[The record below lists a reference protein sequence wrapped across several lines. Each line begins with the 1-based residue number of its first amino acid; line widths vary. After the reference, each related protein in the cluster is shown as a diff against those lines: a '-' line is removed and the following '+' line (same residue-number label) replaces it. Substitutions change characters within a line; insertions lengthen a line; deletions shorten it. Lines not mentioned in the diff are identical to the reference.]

1 MKTELPK
8 IETRKRSEINKLL
21 KEFIPHYTPEWAVSD
36 ENDPGVALLEI
47 FSYMTES
54 IVHRLNQAPQK
65 NFIAFLDML
74 GINRLPSQ
82 PSRAP
87 LTFMLAKGLEKD
99 VLIPERTQVA
109 GKASDNSELPFET
122 EKNLLAIASQ
132 LKKVV
137 AYDPAKDAIYI
148 PPQDF
153 LNPERKLESTGVY
166 KTLTSTLA
174 DTRYIQ
180 IDSADGLKE
189 KDLLR
194 IGSVNG
200 FEYKEI
206 KKINTTVIEVT
217 DDFKSDF
224 PIGTIVEKVTNFTL
238 FEGKDMQEHCV
249 YIAHKDFFNVKST
262 LTFTIYITQHLGTEA
277 GVTSLD
283 VSWEYWG
290 EVKTDDGG
298 GKGEDWHKF
307 VVFSDDTNGLSE
319 SGVIRLSKTT
329 QGEIKEREI
338 NGEKNRWIRCRLNK
352 NMTDDIAWKLPEL
365 DNIQFQVSSGG
376 AFLDPDLA
384 FYNDTPLD
392 ISQSFKPFGEDP
404 VSPYS
409 FAIASKEV
417 FSKKGAKIEIDV
429 TVEQRGILSAP
440 TAISFDETVVG
451 TGTSPSTVEK
461 IRVFAAGTGGRL
473 IEVKIN
479 PDGTDEAWD
488 DHGFPK
494 DTQIDIDSIPS
505 AVTNSNTFI
514 SVFARAKN
522 SHLVELF
529 YNSAQW
535 TWKDQGTPLE
545 GVDVIFD
552 PSAVYY
558 EISGSSALKS
568 ISVFVTGSNGK
579 LYEFNRRLENM
590 AGTWVDHGKPQDTST
605 SQEPVDIASSPDAK
619 KYEITQ
625 SAQSEIRVKIFVNG
639 VDGQLYELDCKPG
652 DDSKEWLNHG
662 RPGPSNSLIKLE
674 SRPFALV
681 YGDDDSKIFVKGNDG
696 NLWIYDK
703 ETGSW
708 DPPLGKPSEVAH
720 DIVSVQ
726 SDPHGPLI
734 APEKINIFIRG
745 SDNHLWN
752 LTNKETTTTG
762 TPTTGTT
769 TKWTDHK
776 FPSNSELL
784 FSPFVIKD
792 KIGREHVFSASNQ
805 HSIIERRID
814 TDNKMIWNEYED
826 PNETSIVP
834 ALSWQYGTKKDWG
847 LLKLK
852 VDETK
857 NLLKSGKII
866 FYMPDEIEEKEI
878 GGQKSF
884 WIRAKIESGDYGR
897 ATFTLASET
906 IKELNFPGAAERKV
920 TEQTLRASKTSI
932 RSPII
937 NNLKIGYAVGANQ
950 YPEKCLTYNNLMY
963 LDQTET
969 SKITDKFFRPFVQM
983 DEKYLT
989 IYLGFE
995 KYFRGGPVRIFFAAN
1010 ELKINDETKPK
1021 LEWFYSI
1028 DNGWNELK
1036 GYNDYTEGLIKTD
1049 ILEVI
1054 GPLDFAVCPMFSES
1068 LSWIK
1073 GSLLKGT
1080 YDEKPLLRGI
1090 YPNTTWALQAE
1101 SIKNE
1106 IIGSSDGNPDQ
1117 VFSIHKTPVLENQ
1130 NIRVLELLSEEEKQ
1144 DIIKDLGKAE
1154 IEEIKDE
1161 KGKIIETWVSWTQV
1175 PDFFDSDM
1183 KCRHY
1188 TLDRATGLVQFGDGT
1203 KGMIPPNGDDN
1214 IKAFYQ
1220 TGGGEKGNIGIGEI
1234 KSLKTSVPGVEK
1246 VSNPVASDGGANAAT
1261 IEQMLEIG
1269 PAKISHRTRAVTI
1282 LDFEWLAR
1290 KASRKVIKARCM
1302 PNTGKIS
1309 RNESGKVAVIIVPD
1323 EKVAQPA
1330 PSLELIRKV
1339 QAYLEQHCANTIS
1352 SNIYVA
1358 SPSYMEVNVS
1368 VDVFVN
1374 SIDLASQ
1381 VEREVKKK
1389 LDDFFH
1395 PLTGYL
1401 EGKGW
1406 DFGRNV
1412 SESDI
1417 YTLIENIDGVDHVEN
1432 LNITSM
1438 IKSDEEVPWK
1448 SEIFL
1453 VANGN
1458 HKINTIFEKESNLY
1472 GSA

>member
-8 IETRKRSEINKLL
+8 IETRKRSEIYNLL
-21 KEFIPHYTPEWAVSD
+21 KEFIPHYTPEWAGSD
-36 ENDPGVALLEI
+36 ENDPGIALLEI

-54 IVHRLNQAPQK
+54 IVQRLNQAPQK

-74 GINRLPSQ
+74 GINRLPPQ

-174 DTRYIQ
+174 NTRYIQ

-189 KDLLR
+189 KDLLK

-224 PIGTIVEKVTNFTL
+224 PIGTIVENVTNFTL

-262 LTFTIYITQHLGTEA
+262 LTFTIYITHHSGTEA

-307 VVFSDDTNGLSE
+307 VVFSDDTNGLSK
-319 SGVIRLSKTT
+319 SGVVTLSKTT

-338 NGEKNRWIRCRLNK
+338 NGEKNRWIRCKLNK
-352 NMTDDIAWKLPEL
+352 NMTDDVAWKLPEL

-376 AFLDPDLA
+376 AALDPDLA

-404 VSPYS
+404 ISPYS
-409 FAIASKEV
+409 FAMASKEV
-417 FSKKGAKIEIDV
+417 FSKKGARIEIDV

-451 TGTSPSTVEK
+451 TGSAPIIVEK

-529 YNSAQW
+529 YNSVQW
-535 TWKDQGTPLE
+535 TWKDQGTPPG
-545 GVDVIFD
+545 GVDVILD
-552 PSAVYY
+552 PCAVYY
-558 EISGSSALKS
+558 EIPGSPASKL
-568 ISVFVTGSNGK
+568 ISVFVTGSDGK

-590 AGTWVDHGKPQDTST
+590 AGTWVDHGKPQNTST
-605 SQEPVDIASSPDAK
+605 PRAPVNIASPPDAQ
-619 KYEITQ
+619 KYDSQ
-625 SAQSEIRVKIFVNG
+625 SIPSEIRVKVFVNG
-639 VDGQLYELDCKPG
+639 VDGQLYELDFKPG
-652 DDSKEWLNHG
+652 DEVWLNHG
-662 RPGPSNSLIKLE
+662 RPNPVLKLE
-674 SRPFALV
+674 SRPFAV
-681 YGDDDSKIFVKGNDG
+681 IYPNDVKIFVKGNDG
-696 NLWIYDK
+696 NLWRRNKSTIS
-703 ETGSW
+703 TGSW
-708 DPPLGKPSEVAH
+708 DSLGKPSEVSEH
-720 DIVSVQ
+720 IVSVQ
-726 SDPHGPLI
+726 SAPHGVLI
-734 APEKINIFIRG
+734 DPPPEEIHIFIRG
-745 SDNHLWN
+745 SDNHLWKYQK
-752 LTNKETTTTG
+752 TA
-762 TPTTGTT
+762 TPGTT
-769 TKWTDHK
+769 THWIDYK

-784 FSPFVIKD
+784 FSPFIIKD
-792 KIGREHVFSASNQ
+792 KIKREHVFSASNQ
-805 HSIIERRID
+805 HSIIESRID
-814 TDNKMIWNEYED
+814 RNNIMIWNEYED

-852 VDETK
+852 EDETK

-878 GGQKSF
+878 AGQKSF

-906 IKELNFPGAAERKV
+906 IKELNLPGGSERKV
-920 TEQTLRASKTSI
+920 TEQTLRASKTTI

-937 NNLKIGYAVGANQ
+937 NKLKIGYAVGANQ

-969 SKITDKFFRPFVQM
+969 SKITDKFFMPFVQM

-1068 LSWIK
+1068 LSESLAWIK

-1080 YDEKPLLRGI
+1080 YDENPLLQGI

-1101 SIKNE
+1101 TIKNE
-1106 IIGSSDGNPDQ
+1106 IIGSSDGNPDRI
-1117 VFSIHKTPVLENQ
+1117 FSTHKTPVFENQ
-1130 NIRVLELLSEEEKQ
+1130 NIRVRELLSEEEKQ
-1144 DIIKDLGKAE
+1144 DIIKDLGKVA

-1175 PDFFDSDM
+1175 PDLFDSDM

-1188 TLDRATGLVQFGDGT
+1188 TLDRATGLVKFGDGT

-1269 PAKISHRTRAVTI
+1269 TAKISHRTRAITI
-1282 LDFEWLAR
+1282 LDFEWLAK

-1358 SPSYMEVNVS
+1358 GPSYMEVNVS

-1417 YTLIENIDGVDHVEN
+1417 YTLIENIDDVDHVEN

-1458 HKINTIFEKESNLY
+1458 HIINTIFEKESNLY